1 MAWYEEGVGNRAGA
15 FLVLE
20 YITMRNLFLALTSLA
35 LMFAGLAMIA
45 TSSLPTG
52 KGAIIDPADRAAL
65 DALFQAARRD

>member
-1 MAWYEEGVGNRAGA
+1 
-15 FLVLE
+15 
-20 YITMRNLFLALTSLA
+20 MRNLFLALTSLA

-65 DALFQAARRD
+65 DALFQAAQR